1 MIVFEKIIANDCFS
15 YSHLEFEFKTGLF
28 NISGANGAGK
38 SSLPLMMQ
46 LCLFNRC
53 SKNSKIDD
61 TANLITGKPF
71 DLTCYFTKNNE
82 GYRVENNRKLGT
94 IKVFQNNK
102 NISQKGIT
110 ANLKLVEDILGCSYD
125 QFVSMTYQCV
135 ESSLDLLEDSK
146 DSARKQFVDDILK
159 FDELDT
165 YIEKFELKRK
175 ELSGKN
181 GKIASLTKQ
190 IESFKSALSVT
201 NEEKLEVETSDLTKV
216 IAELEQKKETTRGIL
231 ADLKSDLK
239 KTEEDLATSKKNK
252 AAVARIAEI
261 DYELKAFALPART
274 LDELTASLSA
284 FDKENAELATTLK
297 SNRSELKRLQE
308 ANTSGKC
315 DSCGSG
321 VAEGF
326 YNKRIEFLACEN
338 ASTNERLEEIS
349 LSRNVI
355 RSKMSEWKNYFD
367 LVDESK
373 TLKATP
379 NINVNYDLMSK
390 TKDELDYNIKF
401 TQSSLKTIDDDLL
414 KVKTDLGALEKHNQ
428 HCRAVR
434 ELNRKISESNQKIQL
449 QIAAS
454 EIELVESER
463 KLDIYV
469 LWLDLIA
476 KFKLRK
482 MSAFL
487 LQLNKVIRDYLKM
500 FCGGS
505 INCQFVLDESG
516 KIVVAL
522 RDVNKEQPYSNWSS
536 GQKARVKLSVLF
548 SVMELLEITGKV
560 SFNVLVLD
568 EIFNALD
575 AEGKD
580 GLVTVLQHLKSKG
593 KAVYTIA
600 HSDVMNQALY
610 DGHIS
615 VKLSDGLSYLNE
627 C

>member
-1 MIVFEKIIANDCFS
+1 MITFHKIIARDCFS

-28 NISGANGAGK
+28 NISGQNGAGK
-38 SSLPLMMQ
+38 SSLPLMIQ
-46 LCLFNRC
+46 LALYNKCQ
-53 SKNSKIDD
+53 KQGKIDD
-61 TANLITGKPF
+61 TTNLITGKPF
-71 DLTCYFTKNNE
+71 DLTVFFTKNNDE
-82 GYRVENNRKLGT
+82 YRVENNRKIGS
-94 IKVFQNNK
+94 ISVFKNNR
-102 NISQKGIT
+102 NISQKGIN
-110 ANLKLVEDILGCSYD
+110 ANINLIGEILGCDYD
-125 QFVSMTYQCV
+125 QFTSMTYQCV

-159 FDELDT
+159 LEELDS
-165 YIEKFELKRK
+165 YIEKFEAKRK

-181 GKIASLTKQ
+181 GKIASLAKQ

-201 NEEKLEVETSDLTKV
+201 NEEKLEVETSDLTKA

-231 ADLKSDLK
+231 ADLKSDFK
-239 KTEEDLATSKKNK
+239 KTEEDLAAAKKNK

-261 DYELKAFALPART
+261 DQELHTIVLPART
-274 LDELTASLSA
+274 LDELTASLSV

-297 SNRSELKRLQE
+297 SNRSELKRLQD
-308 ANTSGKC
+308 ANTSGTC

-321 VAEGF
+321 VTEGF
-326 YNKRIEFLACEN
+326 YKDRISILTEDCVRV
-338 ASTNERLEEIS
+338 TDRMEEIS

-355 RSKMSEWKNYFD
+355 RSKMSEWKTYLD
-367 LVDESK
+367 LVDASK

-379 NINVNYDLMSK
+379 NINVNYDLTSK
-390 TKDELDYNIKF
+390 IKEDLDYNIKF
-401 TQSSLKTIDDDLL
+401 TQGSLKTIDEGLL
-414 KVKTDLGALEKHNQ
+414 KAKTDLSTLEKHNQ

-434 ELNRKISESNQKIQL
+434 ELNRKITESNQKIHL

-454 EIELVESER
+454 EIELTECER
-463 KLDIYV
+463 KLDLYV

-476 KFKLRK
+476 KFKLKK

-522 RDVNKEQPYSNWSS
+522 RDMNKEQPYNNWSS

-548 SVMELLEITGKV
+548 AVMELLEITGKV

-575 AEGKD
+575 ADGKD
-580 GLVTVLQHLKSKG
+580 GLVKVLQHLKDKG

-610 DGHIS
+610 DRHINVELRS
-615 VKLSDGLSYLNE
+615 GLSYLNE